1 MATPYRSRYAVDIL
15 HGWGYT
21 LFVQDDYMFM
31 PKDWPFREKKKK
43 VFVRMFMPGE
53 IYDRK
58 TQVGRYEVSSVH
70 LGTMGSGAYE
80 YETMVFDDE
89 DTDVRPEFATRHQ
102 TIEEAEQWHAYVV
115 GKLQAEE
122 DALKIV
128 RRSNDT

>member
-1 MATPYRSRYAVDIL
+1 MARPYRSPYAIDKL
-15 HGWGYT
+15 ALAAYT
-21 LFVQDDYMFM
+21 VHVKLDEFGM
-31 PKDWPFREKKKK
+31 PIDWPFKKKA
-43 VFVRMFMPGE
+43 FVRPGE

-70 LGTMGSGAYE
+70 LGTMGGGAYE

-102 TIEEAEQWHAYVV
+102 TIEEAEQWHAFVV